1 MKSVHAERKHGLFYY
16 LEGTVALIE
25 KELAVIDCG
34 GVGYACHTSQNTCAS
49 IQSGKKTRLYTY
61 LSIRENAC
69 DLYGFAEQEELNLF
83 RLLLG
88 VSGVG
93 PKAALAILSI
103 APPSQLALCIITE
116 DAKFLT
122 QAPGIGKKIA
132 QRICL
137 ELKDKLAKEQQ
148 TIQTGGGL
156 VMQVPAQ
163 SGAVNAVSEAVSALM
178 VLGYSQ
184 AEAMQAMEGLKTDSS
199 LTAEE
204 LIRACLKK
212 LAAQ

>member
-1 MKSVHAERKHGLFYY
+1 LFYY

-49 IQSGKKTRLYTY
+49 IRMGEKTRLYTY

-69 DLYGFAEQEELNLF
+69 DLYGFAQQEELNCF
-83 RLLLG
+83 KLLLG

-93 PKAALAILSI
+93 PKAALAILGI
-103 APPSQLALCIITE
+103 APPSQLALSIITE

-137 ELKDKLAKEQQ
+137 ELKDKLAKEQGSLP
-148 TIQTGGGL
+148 TGGGL
-156 VMQVPAQ
+156 VMTPKAAAA
-163 SGAVNAVSEAVSALM
+163 GAVDAVSEAVSALV

-184 AEAMQAMEGLKTDSS
+184 AEALQAMEGIQTDGDVTS
-199 LTAEE
+199 EQ
-204 LIRACLKK
+204 LIRTCLKK

>member
-1 MKSVHAERKHGLFYY
+1 MFYY

-34 GVGYACHTSQNTCAS
+34 GVGYACRTSQNTCAS

-148 TIQTGGGL
+148 TMQTGGGL
-156 VMQVPAQ
+156 VMQTVTQ
-163 SGAVNAVSEAVSALM
+163 TGGAVNAVSEAVSALM

>member
-1 MKSVHAERKHGLFYY
+1 MFYY
-16 LEGTVALIE
+16 VEGTVALIE

-49 IQSGKKTRLYTY
+49 IRMGEKARLYTY

-69 DLYGFAEQEELNLF
+69 DLYGFAEQEELNCF
-83 RLLLG
+83 KLLLG

-93 PKAALAILSI
+93 PKAALAILGI
-103 APPSQLALCIITE
+103 APPSQLALSIITE

-137 ELKDKLAKEQQ
+137 ELKDKLAKEQGSLP
-148 TIQTGGGL
+148 TGGGL
-156 VMQVPAQ
+156 VMTSKA
-163 SGAVNAVSEAVSALM
+163 SAGAVDAVSEAVSALV

-184 AEAMQAMEGLKTDSS
+184 AEALQAMEGIQTDG
-199 LTAEE
+199 TATSEE

>member
-1 MKSVHAERKHGLFYY
+1 MFYY
-16 LEGTVALIE
+16 VEGTVALIE

-49 IQSGKKTRLYTY
+49 IRMGEKARLYTY

-69 DLYGFAEQEELNLF
+69 DLYGFAEQEELNCF
-83 RLLLG
+83 KLLLG

-93 PKAALAILSI
+93 PKAALAILGI
-103 APPSQLALCIITE
+103 APPSQLALSIITE

-137 ELKDKLAKEQQ
+137 ELKDKLAKKQGSLP
-148 TIQTGGGL
+148 TGGSL
-156 VMQVPAQ
+156 VMTSKAGA
-163 SGAVNAVSEAVSALM
+163 GAVDAVSEAVSALV

-184 AEAMQAMEGLKTDSS
+184 AEALQAMEGIQTDG
-199 LTAEE
+199 TATSEE

>member
-1 MKSVHAERKHGLFYY
+1 MFYY

-69 DLYGFAEQEELNLF
+69 DLYGFAVQEELNLF

-148 TIQTGGGL
+148 TMQTGGGL
-156 VMQVPAQ
+156 VMQTVTQ
-163 SGAVNAVSEAVSALM
+163 TGGAVNAASEAVSALM

>member
-1 MKSVHAERKHGLFYY
+1 MFYY
-16 LEGTVALIE
+16 LEGIVALIE

-34 GVGYACHTSQNTCAS
+34 GVGYACRTSQNTCAS
-49 IQSGKKTRLYTY
+49 IQKGKMTRLYTY
-61 LSIRENAC
+61 MSIRENAC

-83 RLLLG
+83 KLLLG

-103 APPSQLALCIITE
+103 APPSQLALCIITG

-137 ELKDKLAKEQQ
+137 ELKDKLAKEQETLQ
-148 TIQTGGGL
+148 SGGGL
-156 VMQVPAQ
+156 VMVTPIQD
-163 SGAVNAVSEAVSALM
+163 SAVNAVSEAVSALM

-184 AEAMQAMEGLKTDSS
+184 TEAMKAMEGLEADPN

>member
-1 MKSVHAERKHGLFYY
+1 MFYY
-16 LEGTVALIE
+16 VEGTVALIE

-49 IQSGKKTRLYTY
+49 IRMGEKARLYTY

-69 DLYGFAEQEELNLF
+69 DLYGFAEQEELNCF
-83 RLLLG
+83 KLLLG

-93 PKAALAILSI
+93 PKAALAILGI
-103 APPSQLALCIITE
+103 APPSQLALSIITE

-137 ELKDKLAKEQQ
+137 ELKDKLAKEQGSLPA
-148 TIQTGGGL
+148 GGGL
-156 VMQVPAQ
+156 VMTSKAGA
-163 SGAVNAVSEAVSALM
+163 GAVDAVSEAVSALV

-184 AEAMQAMEGLKTDSS
+184 AEALQAMEGIQTDG
-199 LTAEE
+199 TATSEE

>member
-1 MKSVHAERKHGLFYY
+1 MFYY

-34 GVGYACHTSQNTCAS
+34 GVGYACHTSQNTCAP
-49 IQSGKKTRLYTY
+49 IQSGKKTRLYTH

-103 APPSQLALCIITE
+103 APPSRHCASL
-116 DAKFLT
+116 
-122 QAPGIGKKIA
+122 
-132 QRICL
+132 QR
-137 ELKDKLAKEQQ
+137 
-148 TIQTGGGL
+148 
-156 VMQVPAQ
+156 MQ
-163 SGAVNAVSEAVSALM
+163 SF
-178 VLGYSQ
+178 
-184 AEAMQAMEGLKTDSS
+184 
-199 LTAEE
+199 
-204 LIRACLKK
+204 
-212 LAAQ
+212 